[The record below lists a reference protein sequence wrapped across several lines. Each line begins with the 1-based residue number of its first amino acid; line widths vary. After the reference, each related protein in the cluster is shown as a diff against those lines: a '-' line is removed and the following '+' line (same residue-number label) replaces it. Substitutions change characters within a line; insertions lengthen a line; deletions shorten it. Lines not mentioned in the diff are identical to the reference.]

1 MLHAVLGDQPAECSD
16 GLVLL
21 PFAVGGIDHG
31 GIQHLAGAVHHRN
44 FTAHAVA
51 GVQTHGDLAFHRRL
65 HQKGFQIQGE
75 LADGPLVS
83 PVRQRCPH
91 FPFQRGVNEPV
102 IGVLGGGLHKLHS
115 GGAGLYH
122 RAPQQRQRQLPVQ
135 QDSDLQLFLFFT
147 PVDGEDLVALQAAEG
162 LLKIVVQ
169 AVNAVLL
176 RGGEG
181 TQSTPPLQQL
191 PQALADGRIVA
202 DPLGDDVIGSLQS
215 VRRRLHA
222 LFRIDE
228 ARRRI
233 LRTGTV
239 PLLSK

>member
-1 MLHAVLGDQPAECSD
+1 M
-16 GLVLL
+16 
-21 PFAVGGIDHG
+21 
-31 GIQHLAGAVHHRN
+31 
-44 FTAHAVA
+44 T
-51 GVQTHGDLAFHRRL
+51 
-65 HQKGFQIQGE
+65 
-75 LADGPLVS
+75 
-83 PVRQRCPH
+83 
-91 FPFQRGVNEPV
+91 
-102 IGVLGGGLHKLHS
+102 
-115 GGAGLYH
+115 
-122 RAPQQRQRQLPVQ
+122 
-135 QDSDLQLFLFFT
+135 LQ
-147 PVDGEDLVALQAAEG
+147 VAEG

-181 TQSTPPLQQL
+181 TQSTSPLQQL
-191 PQALADGRIVA
+191 PQGLADDHIIA

-228 ARRRI
+228 ALGGF

>member
-1 MLHAVLGDQPAECSD
+1 M
-16 GLVLL
+16 
-21 PFAVGGIDHG
+21 
-31 GIQHLAGAVHHRN
+31 
-44 FTAHAVA
+44 T
-51 GVQTHGDLAFHRRL
+51 
-65 HQKGFQIQGE
+65 
-75 LADGPLVS
+75 
-83 PVRQRCPH
+83 
-91 FPFQRGVNEPV
+91 
-102 IGVLGGGLHKLHS
+102 
-115 GGAGLYH
+115 
-122 RAPQQRQRQLPVQ
+122 
-135 QDSDLQLFLFFT
+135 LQ
-147 PVDGEDLVALQAAEG
+147 VAEG

-215 VRRRLHA
+215 VRCRLHA

-239 PLLSK
+239 TLLSK

>member
-31 GIQHLAGAVHHRN
+31 GIQHLAGAVHHRH

-65 HQKGFQIQGE
+65 HQKGLQVQGK
-75 LADGPLVS
+75 LADGALVS

-102 IGVLGGGLHKLHS
+102 IAILGRGFDKLHGS
-115 GGAGLYH
+115 GAGLHH
-122 RAPQQRQRQLPVQ
+122 RAPQHRQRQIPVQ
-135 QDSDLQLFLFFT
+135 QDSDLQLFFFFT
-147 PVDGEDLVALQAAEG
+147 PVDGEDLVALQVAEG